1 MLSSIKIEETDEKP
15 VGKIVEKRKPKK
27 KDKQPS
33 EHTCKTNLCLTA
45 GPKPG
50 LFKTRN

>member
-1 MLSSIKIEETDEKP
+1 MLSHIKIEETEEKV

-45 GPKPG
+45 GPRPG
-50 LFKTRN
+50 SFKIRN

>member
-1 MLSSIKIEETDEKP
+1 MLSQIKIEETEEKV

-45 GPKPG
+45 GPRPG
-50 LFKTRN
+50 SFKIRN

>member
-1 MLSSIKIEETDEKP
+1 MLSQIKIEETEEKV

-33 EHTCKTNLCLTA
+33 EHTCKTNLCLKS
-45 GPKPG
+45 GPRPG
-50 LFKTRN
+50 SFKTRN